1 MRREGLAPAKGELAG
16 PEILLILAGQISMAG
31 SELIETLVPGKP
43 GYRHIKGPWFGFSHL
58 DYFSLGSCF
67 TGSS

>member
-1 MRREGLAPAKGELAG
+1 MPREGLVPAKGEFAG

-31 SELIETLVPGKP
+31 SELIETLAPGKP
-43 GYRHIKGPWFGFSHL
+43 GYRHIKDPWVGFSHL
-58 DYFSLGSCF
+58 DHFSLGSCF